1 MLPRKT
7 KNGVERRTRSV
18 RPTGPRGRVRST
30 ATDRARITQL
40 FLGCKDSRTG
50 MADDVL
56 GLACRQ
62 FLTTIP
68 TKPVGN
74 GLGLSKVYG
83 FARQSGGDVLIK
95 SVLGQVTSVTLYLP
109 RARVDPAPPMADVPP
124 ETWARG
130 EAIFAA
136 KDAAPSHV

>member
-7 KNGVERRTRSV
+7 ENGVKRRTRSV
-18 RPTGPRGRVRST
+18 RQTGPRGRVRST

-40 FLGCKDSRTG
+40 FLGCKDSGTG
-50 MADDVL
+50 MADDVS

-62 FLTTIP
+62 FLTT
-68 TKPVGN
+68 KPVGN
-74 GLGLSKVYG
+74 GPGLSKVYG
-83 FARQSGGDVLIK
+83 FVRQSGGDVLIK

-136 KDAAPSHV
+136 KDAALSHV